1 MALGEVLA
9 PLRRSDFRRLW
20 LAQSISIVGDK
31 VNQIGLSIMVYRLT
45 GSLAQMGIVFAITFL
60 PAALF
65 GLLAGPLVDRWD
77 RRRTM
82 IAADLL
88 RAGLVLL
95 IPLSV
100 RFGLVAVY
108 AAAFAV
114 ATVSLLFQPAR
125 MAMVPQIVDPDE
137 LMAANSLDSTTESV
151 AELLGIAIGGALVAT
166 IGYRAAFLIDS
177 ATYLA
182 SAVLVIGVVFRATRP
197 LPLPWRLSLIRR
209 ELRDGLDR
217 IWRDPVLRDLVV
229 SFAVVAVGGAAAIT
243 LTVLLALSV
252 YTGSGLKDAW
262 RLTTVDLAT
271 TVGLVVGSVL
281 VGMSGPGRAGRK
293 YLWGLIVFGG
303 VFAALSLVHDLR
315 IAAPLLVGVG
325 IANMFFIVPM
335 ITILQRRTEDA
346 VRGRVFAVRITISRV
361 ATVLGF
367 AGAGIAAQRFGI
379 LPLVAVVGALVAA
392 VGVVGFALPGLRE
405 A

>member
-1 MALGEVLA
+1 MELGDLLA
-9 PLRRSDFRRLW
+9 PLRRSDFRKLW
-20 LAQSISIVGDK
+20 LAQSVSIVGDK

-65 GLLAGPLVDRWD
+65 GLVAGPLVDRWD

-82 IAADLL
+82 IVADLL

-100 RFGLVAVY
+100 RFGLPAVY

-114 ATVSLLFQPAR
+114 ATVSLFFQPAR
-125 MAMVPQIVDPDE
+125 MALVPHMLDPSE

-177 ATYLA
+177 ATYLV
-182 SAVLVIGVVFRATRP
+182 SALLVIGVVFRATRP
-197 LPLPWRLSLIRR
+197 MPIPWRASLLAR
-209 ELRDGLDR
+209 ELRDGLERIRGDR
-217 IWRDPVLRDLVV
+217 VLRELIGSYTLV
-229 SFAVVAVGGAAAIT
+229 ALGGAASLT
-243 LTVLLALSV
+243 LTVLLALNV

-262 RLTTVDLAT
+262 RLTTVDFAT

-281 VGMSGPGRAGRK
+281 VGMSGPRRAGRK
-293 YLWGLIVFGG
+293 YLGGLVAFGAI
-303 VFAALSLVHDLR
+303 FATLALVHDLR
-315 IAAPLLVGVG
+315 VALPLLVTVG
-325 IANMFFIVPM
+325 IANVFFIVPM
-335 ITILQRRTEDA
+335 MTILQQRTEDA
-346 VRGRVFAVRITISRV
+346 TRGRVFAVRVTVSRV

-367 AGAGIAAQRFGI
+367 AGAGLAAQRFGI
-379 LPLVAVVGALVAA
+379 LPLVAVVGALVA
-392 VGVVGFALPGLRE
+392 VVGLAGLALPGLRE
-405 A
+405 V